1 MAGLRETTAA
11 EQQEGAGYL
20 VGDEVCALFAGA
32 LTFRE
37 QCVAAGILYKDLDS
51 EGDSTTDDG
60 GGKSMMLVEDEEA
73 EEDGRDVCAHVC
85 SHNDRCEVC
94 DDGGEA
100 LLPCD
105 YCNLAYH
112 TGCLAPP
119 LIIAEGEDVAF
130 ACPLCVAGR
139 RAGHEDT
146 GVVAVGAPD
155 AAVEAEARRARDE
168 AVRREHAAI
177 EGYRREHSDAALTR
191 ATITTCGEP
200 IIVDGAVGGDPPGR
214 RRRQAEEPA
223 VVETAEPPPRRRRR
237 RRAAGARGESPSK
250 GARGGAPGGS
260 SKHEYHNMR
269 DARARLAKRMAALRA
284 RRDAHLCILP
294 TR

>member
-1 MAGLRETTAA
+1 MASLRKTTAA

-51 EGDSTTDDG
+51 EGDGTTDDG
-60 GGKSMMLVEDEEA
+60 GGKSMMLEDEADEA

-155 AAVEAEARRARDE
+155 AAVEAEARRM
-168 AVRREHAAI
+168 
-177 EGYRREHSDAALTR
+177 Y
-191 ATITTCGEP
+191 ITHQ
-200 IIVDGAVGGDPPGR
+200 IN
-214 RRRQAEEPA
+214 
-223 VVETAEPPPRRRRR
+223 
-237 RRAAGARGESPSK
+237 
-250 GARGGAPGGS
+250 APGP
-260 SKHEYHNMR
+260 
-269 DARARLAKRMAALRA
+269 ATA
-284 RRDAHLCILP
+284 CIL
-294 TR
+294 

>member
-1 MAGLRETTAA
+1 MARLRETTA

-60 GGKSMMLVEDEEA
+60 GGKSMMLVEDEAEEA

-112 TGCLAPP
+112 TGCLALP
-119 LIIAEGEDVAF
+119 LVIA
-130 ACPLCVAGR
+130 
-139 RAGHEDT
+139 
-146 GVVAVGAPD
+146 
-155 AAVEAEARRARDE
+155 
-168 AVRREHAAI
+168 
-177 EGYRREHSDAALTR
+177 
-191 ATITTCGEP
+191 
-200 IIVDGAVGGDPPGR
+200 
-214 RRRQAEEPA
+214 
-223 VVETAEPPPRRRRR
+223 
-237 RRAAGARGESPSK
+237 
-250 GARGGAPGGS
+250 
-260 SKHEYHNMR
+260 
-269 DARARLAKRMAALRA
+269 
-284 RRDAHLCILP
+284 
-294 TR
+294 

>member
-1 MAGLRETTAA
+1 MASRCESAA
-11 EQQEGAGYL
+11 VVEEQQGAGYL
-20 VGDEVCALFAGA
+20 VGDDVRALFAGA
-32 LTFRE
+32 LSFRE

-60 GGKSMMLVEDEEA
+60 GFKSMMLEDEAEEA

-168 AVRREHAAI
+168 AVRREHAA
-177 EGYRREHSDAALTR
+177 RMRW
-191 ATITTCGEP
+191 
-200 IIVDGAVGGDPPGR
+200 
-214 RRRQAEEPA
+214 
-223 VVETAEPPPRRRRR
+223 
-237 RRAAGARGESPSK
+237 RRAPC
-250 GARGGAPGGS
+250 RGGATTRPATPCT
-260 SKHEYHNMR
+260 R
-269 DARARLAKRMAALRA
+269 CTTQARARSR
-284 RRDAHLCILP
+284 
-294 TR
+294 

>member
-60 GGKSMMLVEDEEA
+60 GGKSMMLEDEAEEA

-177 EGYRREHSDAALTR
+177 EGYRREQYCVSQSLGAGDASKVANLYSYKYRVKPLTDMVNSAAVFVAASREIRGASSASDTGTDARTAIHMAERSMNKGAKELCSTMAA
-191 ATITTCGEP
+191 AIN
-200 IIVDGAVGGDPPGR
+200 IGAG
-214 RRRQAEEPA
+214 
-223 VVETAEPPPRRRRR
+223 PPR
-237 RRAAGARGESPSK
+237 
-250 GARGGAPGGS
+250 
-260 SKHEYHNMR
+260 N
-269 DARARLAKRMAALRA
+269 
-284 RRDAHLCILP
+284 AHLCILP

>member
-94 DDGGEA
+94 
-100 LLPCD
+100 L
-105 YCNLAYH
+105 
-112 TGCLAPP
+112 
-119 LIIAEGEDVAF
+119 
-130 ACPLCVAGR
+130 R
-139 RAGHEDT
+139 R
-146 GVVAVGAPD
+146 
-155 AAVEAEARRARDE
+155 
-168 AVRREHAAI
+168 
-177 EGYRREHSDAALTR
+177 S
-191 ATITTCGEP
+191 
-200 IIVDGAVGGDPPGR
+200 
-214 RRRQAEEPA
+214 
-223 VVETAEPPPRRRRR
+223 
-237 RRAAGARGESPSK
+237 
-250 GARGGAPGGS
+250 
-260 SKHEYHNMR
+260 
-269 DARARLAKRMAALRA
+269 
-284 RRDAHLCILP
+284 
-294 TR
+294 

>member
-60 GGKSMMLVEDEEA
+60 GFKSMMLEDEAEEA

-191 ATITTCGEP
+191 ATVTTCGEP
-200 IIVDGAVGGDPPGR
+200 MIVDGAVGGDPPGR

-223 VVETAEPPPRRRRR
+223 VTR
-237 RRAAGARGESPSK
+237 PSSK
-250 GARGGAPGGS
+250 FPGS
-260 SKHEYHNMR
+260 S
-269 DARARLAKRMAALRA
+269 
-284 RRDAHLCILP
+284 P
-294 TR
+294 TS